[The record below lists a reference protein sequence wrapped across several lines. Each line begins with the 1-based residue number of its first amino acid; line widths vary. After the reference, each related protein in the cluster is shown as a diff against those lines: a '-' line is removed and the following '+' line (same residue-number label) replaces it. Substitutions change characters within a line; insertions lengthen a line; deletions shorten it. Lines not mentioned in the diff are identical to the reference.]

1 MALPATDLRIA
12 FAAAVSGIATVEA
25 AASGITAGRSASFTT
40 ISAAISTAISA
51 AISTAGSAAATI
63 SATAFAAYLCAAI
76 ASAAS
81 AEIAPLSTAARH
93 FSWCAFAGRSFGR
106 NNIDEVPGNVGRVSV
121 RVLGLMKILKRR
133 RYVSA

>member
-25 AASGITAGRSASFTT
+25 AASGIAAGRSASF
-40 ISAAISTAISA
+40 TAISA
-51 AISTAGSAAATI
+51 AISTAISAAATI